1 MSYTMHQKAFSH
13 ASRSLIRPC
22 MPPRWEKEMIVHAF
36 AVLKKKKTYR
46 KQLRYSEA
54 KQDKKVTH

>member
-1 MSYTMHQKAFSH
+1 MHQKAFSH

-36 AVLKKKKTYR
+36 AVLKKKTYR

>member
-1 MSYTMHQKAFSH
+1 
-13 ASRSLIRPC
+13 
-22 MPPRWEKEMIVHAF
+22 VHAF
-36 AVLKKKKTYR
+36 AVLKKKTYR